1 MVRRKDRTTIP
12 MKPPTST
19 DITAALKAIEATE
32 LPDSHPRR
40 LARQAIAEHRRVRA
54 IDPDYDFSA
63 APQQMRQV
71 IYDMSVKYG
80 AQHSWWARLRRG

>member
-1 MVRRKDRTTIP
+1 MRS
-12 MKPPTST
+12 PTST

-40 LARQAIAEHRRVRA
+40 LAREAIAQHRRAKA

-63 APQQMRQV
+63 APRQMRQV
-71 IYDMSVKYG
+71 IYDSIVKYG
-80 AQHSWWARLRRG
+80 AQHSLLSRLLRR